1 MEGGRQ
7 RYFRILRGI
16 LTVTFDKNKNW
27 WLLEKTF
34 ILFLQ
39 AFEMSSD
46 DKMTFCRWTLVDLAR
61 VTQQPFLLNKV
72 LQQKY
77 FLVQKL
83 IQLIV
88 FE

>member
-1 MEGGRQ
+1 
-7 RYFRILRGI
+7 
-16 LTVTFDKNKNW
+16 
-27 WLLEKTF
+27 
-34 ILFLQ
+34 
-39 AFEMSSD
+39 
-46 DKMTFCRWTLVDLAR
+46 MTFCKWTLVDLAR